1 MAIMKWNKQSKRRV
15 RQIKQK
21 VIGFLFACTV
31 IFMAGYSINESYSSS
46 NGAHSEALTLE
57 KEQAFIQLILPVSQT
72 MYEIYGIRPSVSIAQ
87 AILESDWGE
96 SELAAKYNNLYGRKT
111 SDINNAILM
120 ETSEFTDGEWVII
133 SDYFKVYSDV
143 TESIEDHAK
152 LMVEGTDWNPELYH
166 PVIEAQTYQEASQAL
181 QQSGYATDPDYPQ
194 KLVEIIERYELYKYD
209 VPR

>member
-46 NGAHSEALTLE
+46 NEAHSEALTLE

-111 SDINNAILM
+111 SDINNAVLM

-133 SDYFKVYSDV
+133 SDYFKVYPDV